1 MTASTMLQLK
11 ISRTKKRLSNNIWLL
26 PIVIIA
32 TVALMTFLST
42 VLRGISI
49 PGSYGIVDA
58 EIPVLPGISS
68 GDAKLAEFDE
78 KTRDGL
84 SEKSTVIV
92 LTDDRFYF
100 GTLNA
105 FAEGFSE
112 VNNKYYI
119 PHVDGAP
126 DLPKLLTSIHKWQE
140 SREEKEKAAASAVFL
155 PGENVPMPI
164 VIQCMAALKQ
174 SGLYK
179 NVILAGGL
187 L

>member
-26 PIVIIA
+26 PIIIIA
-32 TVALMTFLST
+32 AVALMTFLST

-49 PGSYGIVDA
+49 PGVYGIVDA
-58 EIPVLPGISS
+58 EIPVLPGIPK
-68 GDAKLAEFDE
+68 DAPLLTEFDE
-78 KTRDGL
+78 KTRDDL
-84 SEKSTVIV
+84 SEQSTVIV
-92 LTDDRFYF
+92 LTADRFYF

-112 VNNKYYI
+112 VNNKFYI

-126 DLPKLLTSIHKWQE
+126 DLPKLVTSIHKWRV
-140 SREEKEKAAASAVFL
+140 SREAKATSSAVFL
-155 PGENVPMPI
+155 PAENVPMPI
-164 VIQCMAALKQ
+164 VIQCMAALKD
-174 SGLYK
+174 SGLFK
-179 NVILAGGL
+179 NVILGGGL